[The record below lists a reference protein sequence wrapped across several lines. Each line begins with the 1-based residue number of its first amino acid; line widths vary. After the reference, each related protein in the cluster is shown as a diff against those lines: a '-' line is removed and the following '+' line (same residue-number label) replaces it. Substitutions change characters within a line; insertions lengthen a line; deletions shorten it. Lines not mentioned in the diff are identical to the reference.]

1 MNSSAGISDQVSQFI
16 SPRLEVFLMV
26 GLGSSAGTTDM
37 VLETTPPAS
46 ALDSL
51 EHQLARPDVGA
62 GCGHHGIL
70 EGNTVNGYR

>member
-1 MNSSAGISDQVSQFI
+1 
-16 SPRLEVFLMV
+16 MV